1 MKRYKAISDT
11 EFVRIVDIQYTPEE
25 VEAFING
32 TQEEKLA
39 LMTDLK
45 DRFADVAL
53 EGAELAELE
62 TVYNAYKPEL
72 KESDVYKLISFDVAL
87 SNGVEGIKM
96 GAYNYKLN
104 NKIFNVILK

>member
-87 SNGVEGIKM
+87 RNGVEGIKM